1 MWLIPALLVLAVVYL
16 AHASDPTAETASPP
30 NGVRIDANAKMIAP
44 VGPDNALPYLG
55 ATGTP
60 SPYTGLGRPGAS
72 SQQTLLYYL
81 ANPPNTRGSGSAFAS
96 RPWMPGSPVLDPIG
110 DRGSQSK
117 RLLTVQVQARPG
129 SKV

>member
-16 AHASDPTAETASPP
+16 AHASDPTAETSSPP
-30 NGVRIDANAKMIAP
+30 NGVRIDANGKMIAP

-55 ATGTP
+55 ANGTP
-60 SPYTGLGRPGAS
+60 SPYTGLGRSGAS
-72 SQQTLLYYL
+72 AQRIGLFYL
-81 ANPPNTRGSGSAFAS
+81 ANPPSTYGNGSAFDS
-96 RPWMPGSPVLDPIG
+96 RPWMPGSPVLDPLG

-129 SKV
+129 TKV